1 LVAAPSP
8 TTSTLCDDG
17 SYQNLGHSEAR
28 RARQRAADRP
38 ATCDSDAAP
47 WWFGRAWGPGWIKKR
62 WQPHPDLLNVDGSL
76 FGGYIAA
83 LADQALA
90 FAAMTVVPADCVF
103 RTTNLNVNF
112 IRVGRAHPL
121 EIEAVVVAQTRRL
134 LTVRATLKREDGEL
148 IADASAQQVL
158 QPPDQ
163 ARTLPAVTTRE

>member
-1 LVAAPSP
+1 MTVPTRTWATQRLDELVGGQP
-8 TTSTLCDDG
+8 TVLPPVIQTLR
-17 SYQNLGHSEAR
+17 LGGL
-28 RARQRAADRP
+28 D
-38 ATCDSDAAP
+38 
-47 WWFGRAWGPGWIKKR
+47 AWGPGWIKKR